1 MRSEPQR
8 RDAAIDFVR
17 GAGILMIGVDHLAY
31 LAEKLAGPGFV
42 NPFITWLRIGWSSA
56 AEFFV
61 FFSGYLIG
69 AVYLKT
75 LETHG
80 PWMTWARAAQRSWH
94 IYVVNLLTLCTVFA
108 LMHMSTFSDVALLRI
123 TDMELLFGAGAAEQL
138 AAFLGLQFAPMF
150 FEILGLY
157 VVLLLIAPAIL
168 MVARLSSWLVVA
180 VSFGAWLV
188 VQLHLGKDITPA
200 LAATQSFN
208 PLAWQLVF
216 VLGMLAGMHRTF
228 DWLRQHF
235 SRRHLIIA
243 TGGLLLLA
251 LIVKTLARFDSAL
264 PILGNFKVPDAEK
277 LNLGPLQLMHFLI
290 SVIFVMQ
297 IVPRS
302 DAAQRQLPFK
312 AVTAVGRRSLECFC
326 LSTIIVYAMVG
337 FLAQTN
343 SFDVISM
350 LVGGAIIVVALC
362 AAAPAIE
369 WVDKK
374 PWRGQKR
381 PRAEATSAAELSG
394 QLSARNVP

>member
-31 LAEKLAGPGFV
+31 LAEKLAGPAFI
-42 NPFITWLRIGWSSA
+42 NPFVTWLRIGWSSA

-94 IYVVNLLTLCTVFA
+94 IYVVNLLTLCAVFA
-108 LMHMSTFSDVALLRI
+108 LLHGGAFADQALLRVS
-123 TDMELLFGAGAAEQL
+123 DMQELFGSAAAEHFS
-138 AAFLGLQFAPMF
+138 AFLSLRFAPMF

-157 VVLLLIAPAIL
+157 VVLLLLAPAIL
-168 MVARLSSWLVVA
+168 MAARLSSALVIA
-180 VSFGAWLV
+180 ISLAAWLL
-188 VQLHLGKDITPA
+188 VQLQLGRELTPA
-200 LAATQSFN
+200 MAATNSFN

-228 DWLRQHF
+228 GWLRRHV
-235 SRRHLIIA
+235 SRRSLLFV
-243 TGGLLLLA
+243 TGGLLALA
-251 LIVKTLARFDSAL
+251 LVVKMLERFDSVL
-264 PILGNFKVPDAEK
+264 PIVGALKVPDAQK
-277 LNLGPLQLMHFLI
+277 MNLGTLQLLHFLI
-290 SVIFVMQ
+290 SVVFVMQ

-302 DAAQRQLPFK
+302 QAAQNYWAFR

-337 FLAQTN
+337 VLAQSK
-343 SFDVISM
+343 SFDVLSM
-350 LVGGAIIVVALC
+350 LVCGGLIVVALC
-362 AAAPAIE
+362 AAAPVIE
-369 WVDKK
+369 WVDSK
-374 PWRGQKR
+374 PWRGHKR
-381 PRAEATSAAELSG
+381 PRAGLPEADLSAP
-394 QLSARNVP
+394 LSARNVP